1 MRQLNNKKFDTK
13 EGASASLSE
22 IVSSQ
27 FAPSV
32 SQKDEKMQLEIR
44 NSTFEVLFDH
54 ILHYEFPNNWDCF
67 ETDDQSINP
76 LVIFKV
82 EYKSDWKKLL
92 KLCKSFVKNSN
103 DTFFLEREAIQGFIY
118 LYKMTVSGGK

>member
-1 MRQLNNKKFDTK
+1 
-13 EGASASLSE
+13 
-22 IVSSQ
+22 
-27 FAPSV
+27 
-32 SQKDEKMQLEIR
+32 MQLEIR

-54 ILHYEFPNNWDCF
+54 ILQYEFPNNWDCF

-103 DTFFLEREAIQGFIY
+103 DVFCLERGSIQEFIY
-118 LYKMTVSGGK
+118 LYEMTVKGGK

>member
-1 MRQLNNKKFDTK
+1 MRQLNNKQFDTK

-22 IVSSQ
+22 LSHPQ
-27 FAPSV
+27 LAPSV
-32 SQKDEKMQLEIR
+32 SQKDEIMQLEIR

-54 ILHYEFPNNWDCF
+54 ILQYEFPNNWDCF

-103 DTFFLEREAIQGFIY
+103 DVFCLERGAIQGFIY
-118 LYKMTVSGGK
+118 LYEMTVKGGK